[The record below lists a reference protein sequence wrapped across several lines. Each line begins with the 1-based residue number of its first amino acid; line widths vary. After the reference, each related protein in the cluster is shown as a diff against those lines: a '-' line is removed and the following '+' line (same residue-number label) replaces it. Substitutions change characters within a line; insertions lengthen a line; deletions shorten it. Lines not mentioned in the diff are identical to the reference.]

1 MAAYAI
7 QFRRG
12 TTLEHSAFTGE
23 IGEVTVDTD
32 KNTIVVH
39 DGSTPGGHPLA
50 LYADLSGAP
59 SSGSSGGSTGG
70 ASTTVS
76 DTAPSNPSAGDFWYN
91 SSTLGLFIYY
101 NDGNSS
107 QWVQVS
113 GGVSTGETVISSDTA
128 PSSPDSGDFWL
139 DSTNLDLYVYYVD
152 SNGTGQWI
160 QVSAAAGTT
169 SIGTGDTIVSTSDTG
184 IDGTIG
190 FTTDNVLRWEIKPT
204 GHLIPNGNTLYD
216 IGEPENKIR
225 DLYMSTATIHTDGGN
240 ISTTDGI
247 FKFAGEPVI
256 LVSTLKEL
264 LSESETFEEFKNN
277 ISNM

>member
-50 LYADLSGAP
+50 LYSDLSGAP

-76 DTAPSNPSAGDFWYN
+76 DTAPTSPSAGDFWYN

-113 GGVSTGETVISSDTA
+113 GGVSTGETVITSDNA
-128 PSSPDSGDFWL
+128 PTGVDSGDFWL

-169 SIGTGDTIVSTSDTG
+169 AIGTGDTTVSTSDTG
-184 IDGTIG
+184 TDGTIG
-190 FTTDNVLRWEIKPT
+190 FTTDNVLRWEIKPA
-204 GHLIPNGNTLYD
+204 GHLIPNGNQIYD

-247 FKFAGEPVI
+247 FTFAGEPVI

-264 LSESETFEEFKNN
+264 LSESESFEEFKNN

>member
-23 IGEVTVDTD
+23 VGEVTVDTD
-32 KNTIVVH
+32 KNTLIVH
-39 DGSTPGGHPLA
+39 DGTTPGGHQIA
-50 LYADLSGAP
+50 LYSDISGAP
-59 SSGSSGGSTGG
+59 SSGSSSTPGG

-76 DTAPSNPSAGDFWYN
+76 DTAPTSPSNGDFWYN

-184 IDGTIG
+184 TDGTIG
-190 FTTDNVLRWEIKPT
+190 FTTDNVLRWEIKPS

-264 LSESETFEEFKNN
+264 LSESESFEEFKNN

>member
-50 LYADLSGAP
+50 LYSDLSGAP

-76 DTAPSNPSAGDFWYN
+76 DTAPSSPSAGDFWYN

-113 GGVSTGETVISSDTA
+113 GGVSTGETVITSDTA
-128 PSSPDSGDFWL
+128 PTGVDSGDFWL

-184 IDGTIG
+184 TDGTIG
-190 FTTDNVLRWEIKPT
+190 FTTDNVLRWEIKPS

-264 LSESETFEEFKNN
+264 LSESESFEEFKNN

>member
-23 IGEVTVDTD
+23 VGEVTVDTD
-32 KNTIVVH
+32 KNTLIVH
-39 DGSTPGGHPLA
+39 DGTTPGGHQIA
-50 LYADLSGAP
+50 LYSDISGAP
-59 SSGSSGGSTGG
+59 SSGGSSTPGG

-76 DTAPSNPSAGDFWYN
+76 DTAPAGPSNGDFWYN

-101 NDGNSS
+101 NDGSSS

-264 LSESETFEEFKNN
+264 LSESESFEEFKNN